1 MANRQFPLMR
11 APLKRALYTG
21 AALMTF
27 GVLTGCDNLDFD
39 LRNNF
44 GNAPDTSDAARKAT
58 SPRPKADDRGIISYP
73 NYQVAVARRD
83 DTVSSVAARVGLNA
97 EELARYNGVKTDTK
111 LRKGEVVALPRRV
124 SEPSLA
130 TGAVTTGPLQPETVD
145 ITTLADG
152 AIERAGNGSAS
163 STPNTPSG
171 VEPVRHKVERG
182 ETAYSIS
189 RLYNVSV
196 RSLAEWNGL
205 GANLSVREGQYLLI
219 PVAAET
225 KVASTTTGAS
235 IPGTGTVTP
244 VPPSSTKP
252 LPAEVA
258 SPKPAAPAP
267 ASPNLGSQSSASS
280 SNAKLLYPVQ
290 GNIIRA
296 YSKKSDGIDIAA
308 KSGAAV
314 KAAAAGT
321 VAAITRDTEQ
331 VPILVIRHKD
341 NLLTIYANVDA
352 ISVKKGDRV
361 SRGQTVAKVRTA
373 NPSFVHFEVRKDFD
387 SVDPIPYLE

>member
-1 MANRQFPLMR
+1 MANRASPQ
-11 APLKRALYTG
+11 KRALLTG
-21 AALMTF
+21 VALMATLA
-27 GVLTGCDNLDFD
+27 LTGCDDLDFD

-44 GNAPDTSDAARKAT
+44 GNAPDTSSAARQAT

-83 DTVSSVAARVGLNA
+83 DTVTTVANRVGLDA
-97 EELARYNGVKTDTK
+97 AELARYNGVKTDTK
-111 LRKGEVVALPRRV
+111 LRKGEVIALPHRV

-130 TGAVTTGPLQPETVD
+130 TGAVTSGPLQPEPID
-145 ITTLADG
+145 IISLADG
-152 AIERAGNGSAS
+152 AIQRADNGSA
-163 STPNTPSG
+163 TAATTNKPSG
-171 VEPVRHKVERG
+171 IEPIRHKVERG
-182 ETAYSIS
+182 ETAYSIA

-219 PVAAET
+219 PVA
-225 KVASTTTGAS
+225 
-235 IPGTGTVTP
+235 TGTVVASAASTP
-244 VPPSSTKP
+244 GSGSTTPLPPSSTQP

-258 SPKPAAPAP
+258 TTTTTAP
-267 ASPNLGSQSSASS
+267 ASPNLGNQSTTNSS
-280 SNAKLLYPVQ
+280 AKLLYPVQ

-296 YSKKSDGIDIAA
+296 YSAKSDGIDIAA
-308 KSGAAV
+308 KAGTTV
-314 KAAAAGT
+314 KAAEAGT
-321 VAAITRDTEQ
+321 VAAITRDTDQ

-341 NLLTIYANVDA
+341 SLLTIYANVDA

-361 SRGQTVAKVRTA
+361 SRGQSIAKVRA
-373 NPSFVHFEVRKDFD
+373 ASPSFVHFEVRKDFD

>member
-1 MANRQFPLMR
+1 MANRASPQ
-11 APLKRALYTG
+11 KRALLTG
-21 AALMTF
+21 VALMATLA
-27 GVLTGCDNLDFD
+27 LTGCDDLDFD

-44 GNAPDTSDAARKAT
+44 GNAPDTSSAARQAT

-83 DTVSSVAARVGLNA
+83 DTVTTVANRVGLDA
-97 EELARYNGVKTDTK
+97 AELARYNGVKTDTK
-111 LRKGEVVALPRRV
+111 LRKGEVIALPHRV

-130 TGAVTTGPLQPETVD
+130 TGAVTSGPLQPEPID
-145 ITTLADG
+145 ITSLADG
-152 AIERAGNGSAS
+152 AIERADNGSA
-163 STPNTPSG
+163 TTATTNKPSG
-171 VEPVRHKVERG
+171 IEPIRHKVERG
-182 ETAYSIS
+182 ETAYSIA

-219 PVAAET
+219 PVA
-225 KVASTTTGAS
+225 
-235 IPGTGTVTP
+235 TGTVVASAATAPGAGSTTP
-244 VPPSSTKP
+244 LPPSSTQP

-258 SPKPAAPAP
+258 TTTTTTP
-267 ASPNLGSQSSASS
+267 ASPNLGSQSTTNSS
-280 SNAKLLYPVQ
+280 AKLLYPVQ

-296 YSKKSDGIDIAA
+296 YSAKSDGIDIAA
-308 KSGAAV
+308 KAGTTV
-314 KAAAAGT
+314 KAAEAGT
-321 VAAITRDTEQ
+321 VAAITRDTDQ

-341 NLLTIYANVDA
+341 SLLTIYANVDD

-361 SRGQTVAKVRTA
+361 SRGQSIAKVRA
-373 NPSFVHFEVRKDFD
+373 ASPSFVHFEVRKDFD

>member
-1 MANRQFPLMR
+1 MAKRLNAPMR
-11 APLKRALYTG
+11 APMMRTLFAGVALTTMG
-21 AALMTF
+21 L
-27 GVLTGCDNLDFD
+27 LTGCDDLDFD

-44 GNAPDTSDAARKAT
+44 GNAPDTSNAARQAT
-58 SPRPKADDRGIISYP
+58 APRPKADDRGIISYP

-83 DTVSSVAARVGLNA
+83 DTVASVASRVGLDA
-97 EELARYNGVKTDTK
+97 AELARYNGVKTDTK
-111 LRKGEVVALPRRV
+111 LRSGEIIALPRRV
-124 SEPSLA
+124 SEPSVA
-130 TGAVTTGPLQPETVD
+130 TGAVTTGPLQPEAVD
-145 ITTLADG
+145 ITTLAGG
-152 AIERAGNGSAS
+152 AIQRAGNGSAPAAS
-163 STPNTPSG
+163 PTTPSG

-205 GANLSVREGQYLLI
+205 GANLSVRDGQYLLI
-219 PVAAET
+219 PVATAT
-225 KVASTTTGAS
+225 SSSTSAAPS
-235 IPGTGTVTP
+235 EPGTGTQTP
-244 VPPSSTKP
+244 VPPSSTKA
-252 LPAEVA
+252 LPAETT
-258 SPKPAAPAP
+258 SPKPAVAP
-267 ASPNLGSQSSASS
+267 ASPNLGAQSSASS
-280 SNAKLLYPVQ
+280 SNARLLYPVQ

-296 YSKKSDGIDIAA
+296 YSSKSDGIDIASKA
-308 KSGAAV
+308 GTAV
-314 KAAAAGT
+314 KAADAGT

-361 SRGQTVAKVRTA
+361 SRGQSIAKVRAA
-373 NPSFVHFEVRKDFD
+373 NPAFVHFEVRKDFD

>member
-1 MANRQFPLMR
+1 MAKRHSPLIRAPLMR
-11 APLKRALYTG
+11 TLIAG
-21 AALMTF
+21 AALTAF
-27 GVLTGCDNLDFD
+27 GALSGCDNLDFD

-44 GNAPDTSDAARKAT
+44 GNAPDTSNAARQAT
-58 SPRPKADDRGIISYP
+58 SARPKADDRGIISYP

-83 DTVSSVAARVGLNA
+83 DTVTSVADRVGLGA
-97 EELARYNGVKTDTK
+97 GELARYNGISADTK
-111 LRKGEVVALPRRV
+111 LRKGEIIALPRRV
-124 SEPSLA
+124 SEPSPA
-130 TGAVTTGPLQPETVD
+130 TGAITTGPLQPETVD
-145 ITTLADG
+145 ITILADG
-152 AIERAGNGSAS
+152 AIQRAGNG
-163 STPNTPSG
+163 TPKPANTPSG

-219 PVAAET
+219 PVASANQL
-225 KVASTTTGAS
+225 ADATGATQ
-235 IPGTGTVTP
+235 PGAGTLTP

-252 LPAEVA
+252 LPAEA
-258 SPKPAAPAP
+258 ATPKPSTPPP
-267 ASPNLGSQSSASS
+267 ASPNLGGKSTAA
-280 SNAKLLYPVQ
+280 SNARLLYPVQ

-296 YSKKSDGIDIAA
+296 YSAKSDGIDIAA
-308 KSGAAV
+308 KAGTPV
-314 KAAAAGT
+314 KAADAGT

-331 VPILVIRHKD
+331 VPILVIRHKG
-341 NLLTIYANVDA
+341 NLLTIYASVDA
-352 ISVKKGDRV
+352 ITVKKGDRV
-361 SRGQTVAKVRTA
+361 SRGQTIAKVRAA

>member
-1 MANRQFPLMR
+1 MAKRHTPPMR
-11 APLKRALYTG
+11 ALTMRTLFAGVALT
-21 AALMTF
+21 AMSA
-27 GVLTGCDNLDFD
+27 LTGCDSLDLD
-39 LRNNF
+39 LRNSF
-44 GNAPDTSDAARKAT
+44 GNSAPGTSEAARQAT
-58 SPRPKADDRGIISYP
+58 APRPKADDRGIISYP

-83 DTVSSVAARVGLNA
+83 DTVTSVAGRIGLDA
-97 EELARYNGVKTDTK
+97 AELARYNGVKTDTK
-111 LRKGEVVALPRRV
+111 LRSGEIIALPRRV

-130 TGAVTTGPLQPETVD
+130 TGAVTTGPLQPEAVD

-152 AIERAGNGSAS
+152 AIQRAGNGSAS
-163 STPNTPSG
+163 TIAPNTPSG
-171 VEPVRHKVERG
+171 IEPVRHKVERG

-205 GANLSVREGQYLLI
+205 GANLTVREGQYLLI
-219 PVAAET
+219 PVAT
-225 KVASTTTGAS
+225 STGTSTATS
-235 IPGTGTVTP
+235 EPGTGTQTP
-244 VPPSSTKP
+244 VPPSSTKA
-252 LPAEVA
+252 LPDEVT
-258 SPKPAAPAP
+258 SPKPATTP
-267 ASPNLGSQSSASS
+267 ASPNLGNQSSATT
-280 SNAKLLYPVQ
+280 SNARLLYPVQ

-296 YSKKSDGIDIAA
+296 YSSKSDGIDIASTA
-308 KSGAAV
+308 GTSV
-314 KAAAAGT
+314 KAADAGT

-361 SRGQTVAKVRTA
+361 SRGQSIAKVRA
-373 NPSFVHFEVRKDFD
+373 ASPAFVHFEVRKDFD